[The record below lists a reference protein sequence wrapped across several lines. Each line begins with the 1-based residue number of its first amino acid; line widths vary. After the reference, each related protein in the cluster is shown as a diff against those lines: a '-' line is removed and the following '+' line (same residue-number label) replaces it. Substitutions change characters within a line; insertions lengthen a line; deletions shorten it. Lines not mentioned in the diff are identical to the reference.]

1 MCQRLTPVFADKKT
15 GEVYILCEARIAQLY
30 PPTKKGK
37 PEDEYEV
44 LDKFKGVQL
53 KDKQYVPL
61 FPYFEKVLPSFP
73 SPFHHAT
80 YNDAF

>member
-1 MCQRLTPVFADKKT
+1 LLIVLTLADKKT
-15 GEVYILCEARIAQLY
+15 GEIYVLCEARIAQLY
-30 PPTKKGK
+30 PPSKKSK

-61 FPYFEKVLPSFP
+61 FDYFEKVCSLRAHP
-73 SPFHHAT
+73 SPCHQ
-80 YNDAF
+80 